1 MWFCFCLKPFFEND
15 RKIVCLFRVKNLQL
29 NTIKLALTNKTT
41 QKSMDTFDKLL
52 TTLYFH
58 FKIVSEQ

>member
-15 RKIVCLFRVKNLQL
+15 RKIVCLFRVKNVQL
-29 NTIKLALTNKTT
+29 KLILKLALTNKTA

-52 TTLYFH
+52 TTQCTFTLR
-58 FKIVSEQ
+58 